1 MRDTSNV
8 DLAQLMSRLRSAGVQ
23 LRADDDRLVLDAPR
37 GSMDDALLTLVR
49 RHKQD
54 LLRMLTEAGTGTA
67 RRAAVPRIPPAPPSA
82 TYPLSHGQERL
93 YYTQLLYPESVT
105 YQLPDVLRLDGPVDP
120 AHIERVLNEL
130 VRRHEGFRTGFDL
143 DGDEPV
149 TIVHEDVSL
158 HLERV
163 RDKDFAPE
171 GAGGT
176 GDFVRL
182 FELERPPLLRA
193 RLVEVRPDL
202 HYLLIDRH
210 HLVFDAASRPLF
222 ARDFARAH
230 RGEPLEPLPV
240 GYKDFAVWQR
250 RLDGPELRRMGEYWD
265 SVFASEPRVDLAPA
279 QLHPELFGTESRR
292 ARVEFGAGRT
302 AALRA
307 FCQSRGLTT
316 AMFLQAVYHLA
327 VHRFTG
333 QGEVVIGFPVDVR
346 TGAGLDDQL
355 GLFVNTVPVRSFPEP
370 ALSFTAFAGSV
381 RDGIL
386 AGLDHSQYPYDAI
399 VERAGARRNV
409 SEDPL
414 VDGFFNMVTVDPG
427 APSPWAAA
435 GCTEVV
441 GDPRAALPELPCLTC
456 RLDLTLSVLEAPDSL
471 RLELDC
477 TTALLDQA
485 TVERIAADL
494 ALLVDTVVQAP
505 DTPLGALAGVSK
517 GAT

>member
-1 MRDTSNV
+1 MRDTSHV

-37 GSMDDALLTLVR
+37 GSMDDALLALVR
-49 RHKQD
+49 EHKRD
-54 LLRMLTEAGTGTA
+54 LLRMLTEAGAGHA
-67 RRAAVPRIPPAPPSA
+67 RRAVSRIPPAPPAA

-93 YYTQLLYPESVT
+93 YFTQLLYPDSVT

-149 TIVHEDVSL
+149 ATVHEDVTL
-158 HLERV
+158 RLEHV
-163 RDKDFAPE
+163 HDPDFAPE
-171 GAGGT
+171 GPGGT
-176 GDFVRL
+176 GDFVHP
-182 FELERPPLLRA
+182 FDLEHPPLLRA
-193 RLVEVRPDL
+193 RLVTVRPDL
-202 HYLLIDRH
+202 HYLLTDKH

-222 ARDFARAH
+222 ARDFVRAH
-230 RGEPLEPLPV
+230 RGEPLGPLPV

-279 QLHPELFGTESRR
+279 QLHPELFGSESRR
-292 ARVEFGAGRT
+292 AHVEFDAGRT

-307 FCQSRGLTT
+307 FCQFRGLTT

-346 TGAGLDDQL
+346 ADAGLDDQL

-370 ALSFTAFAGSV
+370 TLTFTEFAASV

-399 VERAGARRNV
+399 VERACSRRNV

-414 VDGFFNMVTVDPG
+414 VDGFFNMVSADPQ
-427 APSPWAAA
+427 ARSPWADADLA
-435 GCTEVV
+435 EVV

-477 TTALLDQA
+477 TTALLEQR

-494 ALLVDTVVQAP
+494 AFVVDAVVEAP
-505 DTPLGALAGVSK
+505 DTPLGALAGAVEE
-517 GAT
+517 AT